1 MRDAINQT
9 ARRIPTWSL
18 YTAGAL
24 LACWLIWQAG
34 SGALGPDPVK
44 ALEHAFGEKGLQLLI
59 ASLCVTPLRWAGINL
74 LKFRRAL
81 GLLGAAFV
89 ALHFATWVTLDM
101 GLRGSEIL
109 NDLFKRPYIVIGF
122 LGFLLLIPLVATSNT
137 RAIKKLGSA
146 AWNRLHWLAYPAIL
160 AGAVHFVMIG
170 KVYTLE
176 SGLYLAAVVG
186 LLLAR
191 RLKARKKVLQTA

>member
-1 MRDAINQT
+1 MRDALNRT

-18 YTAGAL
+18 YTIKAL
-24 LACWLIWQAG
+24 LAVWLLWQAAN
-34 SGALGPDPVK
+34 GALGPDPVK

-59 ASLCVTPLRWAGINL
+59 ASLCITPLRWVGINL

-81 GLLGAAFV
+81 GLLGAGFV
-89 ALHFATWVTLDM
+89 ALHFAIWITLDM
-101 GLRGSEIL
+101 GLRGAEIL

-122 LGFLLLIPLVATSNT
+122 VGFLLLIPLVVTSNN
-137 RAIKKLGSA
+137 RAIKKLGPA
-146 AWNRLHWLAYPAIL
+146 AWNRLHWLTYPAIF
-160 AGAVHFVMIG
+160 AGAMHFVMIG

-176 SGLYLAAVVG
+176 SGLYLAAVAG

-191 RLKARKKVLQTA
+191 RLKVQKKLLRTA

>member
-1 MRDAINQT
+1 MRDALNRT

-18 YTAGAL
+18 YTIGAL
-24 LACWLIWQAG
+24 LAVWLFWQAAN
-34 SGALGPDPVK
+34 GALGPDPVK

-59 ASLCVTPLRWAGINL
+59 ASLCITPLRWVGINL

-81 GLLGAAFV
+81 GLLGAGFV
-89 ALHFATWVTLDM
+89 ALHFATWITLDM
-101 GLRGSEIL
+101 GLRGAEIL

-122 LGFLLLIPLVATSNT
+122 VGFLLLIPLVVTSNN
-137 RAIKKLGSA
+137 RAIKKLGPA
-146 AWNRLHWLAYPAIL
+146 AWNRLHWLTYPAIF
-160 AGAVHFVMIG
+160 AGAMHFVMIG

-176 SGLYLAAVVG
+176 SGLYLAAVAG

-191 RLKARKKVLQTA
+191 RLKVQKKLLRTA

>member
-1 MRDAINQT
+1 MRDALNRT

-18 YTAGAL
+18 YTIGAL
-24 LACWLIWQAG
+24 LAVWLFWQAAN
-34 SGALGPDPVK
+34 GALGPDPVK

-59 ASLCVTPLRWAGINL
+59 ASLCITPLRWVGINL

-81 GLLGAAFV
+81 GLLGAGFV
-89 ALHFATWVTLDM
+89 ALHFAIWITLDM
-101 GLRGSEIL
+101 GLRGAEIL

-122 LGFLLLIPLVATSNT
+122 VGFLLLIPLVVTSNN
-137 RAIKKLGSA
+137 RAIKKLGPA
-146 AWNRLHWLAYPAIL
+146 AWNRLHWLTYPAIF
-160 AGAVHFVMIG
+160 AGAMHFVMIG

-176 SGLYLAAVVG
+176 SGLYLAAVAG

-191 RLKARKKVLQTA
+191 RLKVQKKLLRTA